1 MAPRPRCLQATGWS
15 GARSA
20 ALLLVGLG
28 LLLLSNPA
36 LAHRLQLFASA
47 DGDQIQGRVYFVGGH
62 SARGVEVHVL
72 DTQGGH
78 VAKLISDDEGRFR
91 ARVPAAADY
100 RVVANSGDG
109 HRAEWPIAA
118 SEFVGGFADEGH
130 ASAGGTGSVPN
141 NAGASV
147 PPSGVDVEPLS
158 DAEGRAGTAASHAGV
173 QRSGTL
179 AIVPPSEVDSGAHPV
194 ASPVDCW
201 PAGAS
206 LELALPVLLQQ
217 ARQEAIAQGIE
228 AELERALEQA
238 VARQLLPLREALAE
252 AQAQASFRDLL
263 GGLGYIAGLAGL
275 GLWWTRR
282 RQQRESGTDKADG

>member
-47 DGDQIQGRVYFVGGH
+47 DGDQIEGRVYFVGGH
-62 SARGVEVHVL
+62 SAHGVEVHVL

-118 SEFVGGFADEGH
+118 SEFVGGFADEGQ

-147 PPSGVDVEPLS
+147 PPS
-158 DAEGRAGTAASHAGV
+158 
-173 QRSGTL
+173 
-179 AIVPPSEVDSGAHPV
+179 EVDSGAHPV
-194 ASPVDCW
+194 ASSVDCW

-206 LELALPVLLQQ
+206 LELALPALLQQ
-217 ARQEAIAQGIE
+217 ARQEAIAQGVE